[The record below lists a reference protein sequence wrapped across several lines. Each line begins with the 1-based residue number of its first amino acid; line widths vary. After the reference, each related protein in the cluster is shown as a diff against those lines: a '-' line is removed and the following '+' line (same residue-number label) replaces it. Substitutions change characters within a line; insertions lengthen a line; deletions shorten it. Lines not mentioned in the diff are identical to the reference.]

1 MYTVVAMGNH
11 QAAILNLEIEGYA
24 PPKIREADDYL
35 RHLIQISE
43 LSTIAQTDILS
54 ITRKGAHPVAHSSLL
69 MVAPNLGYA
78 FQQ

>member
-43 LSTIAQTDILS
+43 LSTIA
-54 ITRKGAHPVAHSSLL
+54 
-69 MVAPNLGYA
+69 
-78 FQQ
+78 